1 MFKGINEKDGELY
14 DTREEAIYRANML
27 TAWANKP
34 LHVYAQREWVP
45 DWLLWMRDF
54 FRDTPL
60 EFLFYE
66 RLK

>member
-27 TAWANKP
+27 AAWAKEP
-34 LHVYAQREWVP
+34 TRVYAQREWIP
-45 DWLLWMRDF
+45 DWLLWAARLL
-54 FRDTPL
+54 RQTPL
-60 EFLFYE
+60 QFVFYE